1 MAGVSFSK
9 ILIAN
14 RGEIA
19 CRIIRTARRMGIAT
33 VAVYS
38 EADARAPFVKL
49 ADEAV
54 PIGPA
59 PAAQSYLLAEKI
71 IAACQQTGA
80 QAVHPG
86 YGFLS
91 ERASFVQ
98 ALEAEGIAF
107 IGPPASAIAAM
118 GDKIASKRLA
128 REAGVN
134 IVPGFVGE
142 IESTDHAVSI
152 AREIGYPVMLKA
164 SAGGGGKGMRLAYSD
179 EEVREGFPATQ
190 REALA
195 SFGDGR
201 VFIEKFIE
209 SPRHIEIQ
217 LLGDQH
223 GNLVYLH
230 ERECS
235 IQRRHQKVV
244 EEAPSPFVT
253 PEMRRRMGEQAVA
266 LARAVGYHSAG
277 TVELI
282 VSGADETG
290 ESFYFLEMNTRLQ
303 VEHPVTE
310 AITGIDLVE
319 QMIRVAAGERLPF
332 AQEDIALNGWA
343 IESRIY
349 AENPYRGFLPS
360 TGRLVRY
367 DPPEAAAHQQPIA
380 AGGSDGQGYIRVDDG
395 VIEGGE
401 VSINYDPM
409 IAKLIT
415 WAPTRD
421 EAADLQVGALDDFA
435 IEGPAHNIGF
445 LSALMQHPRF
455 RAGALTTGFIAE
467 EYPDGFQGAPASE
480 EVLRA
485 IAAIAAGCEFT
496 RRARAGRISGRID
509 GAPPVTCE
517 WVVRLDGRD
526 FTVTLGD
533 GHAMVDGHRVDGHC
547 DWQPGMRTASATAPG
562 LRLGLMI
569 ARARLDWL
577 ITTHGKRHRARVL
590 PARIAPLATHM
601 IEKAPPDLSRLL
613 LCPMPGLLVA
623 LHVKEGEQ
631 VEPGE
636 RLATVEAMK
645 MENVLRAERAG
656 TVRVLRATE
665 GDILA
670 ADAVILEL
678 D

>member
-1 MAGVSFSK
+1 MSFSK

-38 EADARAPFVKL
+38 EADARAPFVTL
-49 ADEAV
+49 ADEAIA
-54 PIGPA
+54 IGPA
-59 PAAQSYLLAEKI
+59 PAAQSYLDAEKI
-71 IAACQQTGA
+71 IAACKATGA
-80 QAVHPG
+80 EAVHPG

-91 ERASFVQ
+91 ERASFVE
-98 ALEAEGIAF
+98 ALEAQGIAF
-107 IGPPASAIAAM
+107 IGPPATAIAAM
-118 GDKIASKRLA
+118 GDKIASKRIA

-142 IESTDHAVSI
+142 IEGTDHAVSI

-164 SAGGGGKGMRLAYSD
+164 SAGGGGKGMRLAWSD
-179 EEVREGFPATQ
+179 EEVREGLPATQ

-195 SFGDGR
+195 SFGDER
-201 VFIEKFIE
+201 VFIEKFVAN
-209 SPRHIEIQ
+209 PRHIEIQ
-217 LLGDQH
+217 LLGDTH

-282 VSGADETG
+282 VSGADNTG

-332 AQEDIALNGWA
+332 SQADIALHGWA
-343 IESRIY
+343 VETRIY
-349 AENPYRGFLPS
+349 AEDAYRGFLPS

-367 DPPEAAAHQQPIA
+367 NPPEAPARQEPIA
-380 AGGSDGQGYIRVDDG
+380 GGRADAQGYVRVDDG
-395 VIEGGE
+395 VAEGGE
-401 VSINYDPM
+401 VSIHYDPM
-409 IAKLIT
+409 IAKLMS
-415 WAPTRD
+415 WAPTRN
-421 EAADLQVGALDDFA
+421 EAADLQVRALDEFE
-435 IEGPAHNIGF
+435 IEGPANNIDF

-455 RAGALTTGFIAE
+455 RAGELTTGFIAE
-467 EYPDGFQGAPASE
+467 EYPDGFHGAPAGE
-480 EVLRA
+480 DLLRV

-496 RRARAGRISGRID
+496 RCARAGRISGRID
-509 GAPPVTCE
+509 GAPPVTCD
-517 WVVRLDGRD
+517 WFVRVGGRD
-526 FTVTLGD
+526 LLVTLGD
-533 GHAMVDGHRVDGHC
+533 GHAMVDGQRVEGHC
-547 DWQPGMRTASATAPG
+547 DWQPGMRTAQATGNG
-562 LRLGLMI
+562 LRLGLRI
-569 ARARLDWL
+569 ARKASEWV
-577 ITTHGKRHRARVL
+577 IATHGARHRARVL
-590 PARIAPLATHM
+590 PARIAPLARHM

-613 LCPMPGLLVA
+613 LCPMPGLLTA
-623 LHVKEGEQ
+623 LHVEEGEQ
-631 VEPGE
+631 VEPGQ

-656 TVRVLRATE
+656 TVTALRAE
-665 GDILA
+665 KGDSLA